1 MGELLIG
8 SLPFGLAPL
17 PIANDIQIGETISFL
32 YRGRMV
38 PFSVQKKGV
47 RVSLRSL
54 DLMFAADVTYEEFR
68 YQRNLL
74 RQDSPEREKE

>member
-1 MGELLIG
+1 MGEILVG
-8 SLPFGLAPL
+8 SIPFALAPL
-17 PIANDIQIGETISFL
+17 PNADDIQIGETVSFL

-38 PFSVQKKGV
+38 PFSVQNKGV

-54 DLMFAADVTYEEFR
+54 DLEIMAEVTYEQFR

-74 RQDSPEREKE
+74 RTGDTEAKD